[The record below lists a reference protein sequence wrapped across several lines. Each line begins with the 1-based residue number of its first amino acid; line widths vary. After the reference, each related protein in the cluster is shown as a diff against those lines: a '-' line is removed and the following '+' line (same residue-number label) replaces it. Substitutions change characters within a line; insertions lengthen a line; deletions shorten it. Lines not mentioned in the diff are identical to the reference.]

1 MLEGLKKEI
10 SPYHSCR
17 VQMFM
22 DSLEAADQKLL
33 QGYLDDPEFGAIS
46 LSSALAR
53 RGLTL
58 SEKSIRK
65 HKQRICSCFRD

>member
-1 MLEGLKKEI
+1 MLEGLKKET

-17 VQMFM
+17 VRMFV
-22 DSLEAADQKLL
+22 DTLEPADQKLM
-33 QGYLDDPEFGAIS
+33 QGYLDDPEFGPIA
-46 LSSALAR
+46 LSSALSR

-65 HKQRICSCFRD
+65 HKQNLCSCFRD